1 MERFETFT
9 VLIMKINRSIHKIKS
24 AEMAEFNLK
33 GPHVSCLYYLGKS
46 ETMTAK
52 ELCDVCGE
60 DKAAVSRSIEYLE
73 TEGYVSCVSDAKK
86 RYKAALTLTEKGK
99 AAAARIAEKIDAVL
113 AKSSDGMDVETL
125 RTVYDGLA
133 TIERNLIEIC
143 KKY

>member
-9 VLIMKINRSIHKIKS
+9 VLIMKINRSIHKIKA

-33 GPHVSCLYYLGKS
+33 GPHVSCLYYLGRA

-60 DKAAVSRSIEYLE
+60 DKAAVSRSIVYLE
-73 TEGYVSCVSDAKK
+73 KNGYVACESDSKK

-99 AAAARIAEKIDAVL
+99 MAAARIAEKIDGVL
-113 AKSSDGMDVETL
+113 QKSSEGINVESL
-125 RTVYDGLA
+125 QAVYDGLA
-133 TIERNLIEIC
+133 AIEKNLSEIC
-143 KKY
+143 KNY

>member
-9 VLIMKINRSIHKIKS
+9 VLIMKINRSIHKIKA

-33 GPHVSCLYYLGKS
+33 GPHVSCLYYLGRA

-52 ELCDVCGE
+52 ELRDVCGE

-73 TEGYVSCVSDAKK
+73 KNGYVACASDSKK

-99 AAAARIAEKIDAVL
+99 QAAARIAEKIDAVL
-113 AKSSDGMDVETL
+113 ERSSEGISAEAL
-125 RTVYDGLA
+125 QAVYDGLT
-133 TIERNLIEIC
+133 TIEKNLSEIC
-143 KKY
+143 ENY